1 MDIPVVVQHR
11 HVHLS
16 AADQAT
22 LFGADASMKRVAD
35 VGHDGQAAYQETV
48 TLVGKNGQM
57 EDVRVLG
64 PCREET
70 QVELSASEAFAL
82 GIDAP
87 LRVSGDVKRAA
98 SCGLKGPHGS
108 IRSRACVIVPVRHLH
123 CGDADAKRL
132 GIRHRDTV
140 ALTPVGRPDL
150 RMEHVAVRVHP
161 SFGLSFHLSADEAAQ
176 FWLHTGDRV
185 RLER

>member
-16 AADQAT
+16 AADQAV
-22 LFGADASMKRVAD
+22 LFGPDASFKRVAD
-35 VGHDGQAAYQETV
+35 VGHQGQAAYQETV
-48 TLVGKNGQM
+48 TVIGKNGRL

-64 PCREET
+64 PSREET

-87 LRVSGDVKRAA
+87 LRVSGDTKRAA
-98 SCGLKGPHGS
+98 SCGLRGPAGT
-108 IRSRACVIVPVRHLH
+108 IRSRACAIVPLRHLH
-123 CGDADAKRL
+123 CGEADAKRL
-132 GIRHRDTV
+132 GLRHRDTV

-150 RMEHVAVRVHP
+150 RLELVAVRVHP
-161 SFGLSFHLSADEAAQ
+161 SFGLSFHLTADEAAQ